1 MTEYLIGAL
10 FGIAIGGLIAFF
22 VWRIAQER
30 IRPFD
35 ETKAELEKA
44 RNDLEAL
51 RIEIAKVDER
61 LKASE
66 ESEMRMREAF
76 KALSADTLEA
86 ATKSFL
92 DLAEQ
97 RFNVHQEKSIGELEQ
112 RKQAVDSLVK
122 PINESVGK
130 VQQHLHDLETKRE
143 GAYSALQ
150 EQVKAMM
157 DEARRLSGALKSP
170 TSRGNWGEVQ
180 LRRTVE
186 LAGMTNYCDFEEQS
200 TFDGTDRRLRP
211 DMIVKMPNGRVVAVD
226 AKTPLSS
233 FMEAF
238 EAKDEEERARLIKQH
253 AQQVRS
259 HVASLSKKEYWD
271 AIGQTP
277 EFVVLFLP
285 GEVYYNAALEQDPSL
300 IEFGAEKKVL
310 IATPPSLIGLL
321 KAVAYGWSQRLL
333 EENVREISNAGKEL
347 YDRLR
352 TMANHL
358 HDVGKKLNG
367 AAESYNTLVGSY
379 QTRALVSARK
389 LKELGVASK
398 TDLPDI
404 PPIDTQAREIEP

>member
-66 ESEMRMREAF
+66 ESELRMREAF

-97 RFNVHQEKSIGELEQ
+97 RFNAHQEKSIGELEQ
-112 RKQAVDSLVK
+112 RKQAVDNLVK

-352 TMANHL
+352 TMADHL

-367 AAESYNTLVGSY
+367 AAESYNKLVGSY

-398 TDLPDI
+398 AELTDI